1 MFQCDTAGIGSS
13 SPVGVA
19 FNSSNGFYAIADSSA
34 DEVFV
39 VDSTCAIQHQF
50 DTAGDGMTTPVGIT
64 YRPDTD
70 QYEVV
75 GSSLD
80 DFFIYDATVGPTLGD
95 LDNSFD
101 IGANSIT
108 SPNGLA
114 YNPDDRV
121 SAVSDTSWD
130 QVFPIGYRGTLVNT
144 FDIAFIGNTSASDLA
159 LNSGTG
165 HLCVPYYL
173 K

>member
-34 DEVFV
+34 DEIFV

-80 DFFIYDATVGPTLGD
+80 DFSSMTRRWARPWAILT
-95 LDNSFD
+95 
-101 IGANSIT
+101 
-108 SPNGLA
+108 
-114 YNPDDRV
+114 
-121 SAVSDTSWD
+121 
-130 QVFPIGYRGTLVNT
+130 
-144 FDIAFIGNTSASDLA
+144 IALTSAPTPLLRRMALHITPMTAYQRYRTPVGTRSSPLA
-159 LNSGTG
+159 IGVPWSTHLILHLLGTPA
-165 HLCVPYYL
+165 LPT
-173 K
+173 